1 MQIECI
7 DNSGFEDLLTPGQN
21 YRIDALQGNSVQLR
35 DDSGQQRWYGRMK
48 FGEPGCL
55 SCQPQQAA

>member
-1 MQIECI
+1 MSGNELI
-7 DNSGFEDLLTPGQN
+7 DRG